1 MNTKIIFAFS
11 IGAAVGSVVTWKLVK
26 TKYEQIAQEEID
38 SVKEVYSIRVEE
50 GKDVAETAPVYE
62 PEKEEGDTPIET
74 DISKYKNLTSN
85 YVNYSNVEKGGSESM
100 EDLKPYV
107 IPPQLLGDEEDYDV
121 VTLNYYQDGVLTYDT
136 GEVIEDADD
145 IVGEESLGSFGEYED
160 DSVCVRNDKYK
171 TYYEILLHYD
181 ECPNPTVNE

>member
-38 SVKEVYSIRVEE
+38 SVKEVFSRRAEE
-50 GKDVAETAPVYE
+50 AKDVVETEYVSE
-62 PEKEEGDTPIET
+62 PEKEEVYKPSEADV
-74 DISKYKNLTSN
+74 SKYTTITNN

-107 IPPQLLGDEEDYDV
+107 IPPENLGDEEDYDI

-145 IVGEESLGSFGEYED
+145 IVGEESLGSFGEYEE
-160 DSVCVRNDKYK
+160 DSVCVRNDRYR

-181 ECPNPTVNE
+181 ACPNPTVDE